1 MKTFNEWKESPLED
15 NPKDQSLGHSELM
28 EKFNEYIKTGLKK
41 SDEPRREKQ
50 KRQPLNESD
59 EWNKGHTSSTK
70 DDSSV
75 TLLSH
80 RDSLRNDTAYPVLR
94 MVNLLNSACIVLISF
109 LWGTQI
115 GDGAVAISVII
126 GVVVAILSYSISS
139 VFFDVADSNINTSK
153 NSNRS

>member
-1 MKTFNEWKESPLED
+1 MTDYEVSFKGHPNSTMRVEADNPQQAMDNFLKISGNPLSSEVSVNEWNENSSHRAHTTSTKED
-15 NPKDQSLGHSELM
+15 N
-28 EKFNEYIKTGLKK
+28 
-41 SDEPRREKQ
+41 
-50 KRQPLNESD
+50 
-59 EWNKGHTSSTK
+59 SSTLE
-70 DDSSV
+70 DSSV

-115 GDGAVAISVII
+115 GEGAVAISVII

-139 VFFDVADSNINTSK
+139 VFFDLADSNINTSK
-153 NSNRS
+153 NSKRS

>member
-1 MKTFNEWKESPLED
+1 MTDYEVSFKGHPNSTMRVEADNPQQAMDNFLKISGNPLSSEVSVNEW
-15 NPKDQSLGHSELM
+15 
-28 EKFNEYIKTGLKK
+28 NENSRHGTH
-41 SDEPRREKQ
+41 E
-50 KRQPLNESD
+50 
-59 EWNKGHTSSTK
+59 TSTK
-70 DDSSV
+70 DDNSNTLEDSSD